1 MRLPPRRAIEYF
13 QQKGF
18 AITWRW
24 WEAWQEAHN
33 KAFTVAKVTRQDIL
47 ETIRAALEKALAEG
61 QTEAQ
66 FIKELQPLLEKA
78 GWWGRQRVVSPDGIE
93 EIVQLGSPRRLQTI
107 FRTNMRTAYAAARYR
122 QQMENVDSRPYWQY
136 VAVMDERTRHSHAAL
151 DNKVFRY
158 DDPIWDTIYPPNGF
172 NCRCM
177 VIALSAEDLKEQK
190 LQVSSSEGNLHEIS
204 QEVGVDKATGEVIYR
219 PGTRYDFIDDAGNPQ
234 SMTPDP
240 GWNYNPG
247 KHGPRFTNKRLA
259 NNRAA
264 ALKREAIQ
272 YDLNSP
278 EFKAAFE
285 KGDVRGWNLA
295 VLPDDVAQALRD
307 RGVKFPG
314 QVVTDGIKP
323 GKLAK
328 RHDKVSVKQYQD
340 LQQAL
345 DQGRL
350 YLQAPGKWR
359 KDPSLLANYQDA
371 NGQSW
376 LYAINLRN
384 MRTLTI
390 FDTSAKYRD
399 IKFNLPGVTL
409 IKK

>member
-24 WEAWQEAHN
+24 WEAWQDAHN

-78 GWWGRQRVVSPDGIE
+78 GWWGRQRVISPPGIE

-136 VAVMDERTRHSHAAL
+136 VAIMDERTRHSHAAL

-172 NCRCM
+172 NCRCL
-177 VIALSAEDLKEQK
+177 VIALSPEDLKEQK
-190 LQVSSSEGNLHEIS
+190 LQVSNSEGNLHEIS

-247 KHGPRFTNKRLA
+247 KEGPRFLNNKRLA

-264 ALKREAIQ
+264 ALKRETIKH
-272 YDLNSP
+272 DLNSP
-278 EFKAAFE
+278 KFQEAFE
-285 KGDVRGWNLA
+285 KGDVRGWDLG

-314 QVVTDGIKP
+314 QVVTDGIRP

-328 RHDKVSVKQYQD
+328 RHRQVSVKQYQD
-340 LQQAL
+340 LQRAL

-350 YLQAPGKWR
+350 YLQPPGKWR
-359 KDPSLLANYQDA
+359 KDPSLLADYQDA

-376 LYAINLRN
+376 LYAINTRT
-384 MRTLTI
+384 MRTRTI
-390 FDTSAKYRD
+390 FDFSEQHRVKKLAE
-399 IKFNLPGVTL
+399 VTV
-409 IKK
+409 IRE